1 TATTDLW
8 ARLKS
13 GSSVGATRRFSTLR
27 RALIVSQ
34 VTLSMILLV
43 GSGLMLR
50 SLRNSY
56 RADLGY
62 RTDSLLVA
70 SINFRGQGYT
80 EARAVAFEREL
91 LVRIEAVAGVRS
103 ASMARMAP
111 VEYFTWTQDIDAGG
125 RRFTVGKNLVA
136 PNYFRTLDIAMIAGR
151 DFTSHD
157 QQGTQAVAI
166 LNHAL
171 RER

>member
-1 TATTDLW
+1 
-8 ARLKS
+8 
-13 GSSVGATRRFSTLR
+13 
-27 RALIVSQ
+27 
-34 VTLSMILLV
+34 
-43 GSGLMLR
+43 
-50 SLRNSY
+50 
-56 RADLGY
+56 
-62 RTDSLLVA
+62 
-70 SINFRGQGYT
+70 
-80 EARAVAFEREL
+80 
-91 LVRIEAVAGVRS
+91 
-103 ASMARMAP
+103 MAP

-171 RER
+171 AERLWPAESAIGRRLQLLQEVGPPISVEVIGVSRNAIHGEFREGAQPWLCRRRSAPGE